1 MTKPLKTDNPSIII
15 IDDLP
20 SYRRVALLRDGVLD
34 QLWIDDAADH
44 TPQPGAVFAAR
55 VAQIFAGHDR
65 ATFELKIDCHAEGH
79 AAEPIMASG
88 RITSDQA
95 KTLKPGQIIPVVVS
109 ALPREDKP
117 LQVKIKGDVSPKD
130 LPPQPRLI
138 SPSLDALARALA
150 AEPEAA
156 VVHDDTGE
164 PWAAY
169 GCDDALEQ
177 AMAKTLHHPS
187 GAILH
192 INTPPGAA
200 VIDLDSG
207 ASSLPLFDLSCQ
219 LIPFIMRQIRL
230 RRIAGPVVIDFPRVH
245 PEQQRQLNDLI
256 KAEAKRD
263 AEKPSLHGFTRGGL
277 YTLARPWRW
286 QALSD
291 VLQDDGASMGR
302 SALRLIRRHRA
313 MNIQGGI
320 TIAINDEGLDWL
332 KGDGADALNVL
343 TADLA
348 FSPEFRSD
356 NTRAIAVVDE
366 PA

>member
-1 MTKPLKTDNPSIII
+1 MTKPPNTDEPPIII

-20 SYRRVALLRDGVLD
+20 SYRRVALVRDGVLD

-138 SPSLDALARALA
+138 SPSPVALARALA

-164 PWAAY
+164 PWA
-169 GCDDALEQ
+169 G
-177 AMAKTLHHPS
+177 AMTRWNRRWQK
-187 GAILH
+187 
-192 INTPPGAA
+192 
-200 VIDLDSG
+200 
-207 ASSLPLFDLSCQ
+207 
-219 LIPFIMRQIRL
+219 PFITPLAQLCILTPRPG
-230 RRIAGPVVIDFPRVH
+230 RR
-245 PEQQRQLNDLI
+245 
-256 KAEAKRD
+256 
-263 AEKPSLHGFTRGGL
+263 
-277 YTLARPWRW
+277 
-286 QALSD
+286 
-291 VLQDDGASMGR
+291 
-302 SALRLIRRHRA
+302 
-313 MNIQGGI
+313 
-320 TIAINDEGLDWL
+320 
-332 KGDGADALNVL
+332 
-343 TADLA
+343 
-348 FSPEFRSD
+348 
-356 NTRAIAVVDE
+356 
-366 PA
+366 